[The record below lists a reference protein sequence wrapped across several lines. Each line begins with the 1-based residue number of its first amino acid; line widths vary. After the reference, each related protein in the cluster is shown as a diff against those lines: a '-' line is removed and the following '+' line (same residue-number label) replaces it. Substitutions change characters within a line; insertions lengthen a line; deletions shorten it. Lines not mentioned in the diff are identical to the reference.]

1 MKLMLTFN
9 YVPMYG
15 FDEIDEIQMEKNKT
29 YIVSSTLYAKREK
42 RVKNKTREIEEL
54 YNSLYDWEF
63 DALVSL
69 INLPE
74 GQYLV
79 DCNDGFPAYIPMDEV
94 ANTMLEDNF
103 SRVKVKKG
111 LVYR

>member
-1 MKLMLTFN
+1 
-9 YVPMYG
+9 MYG
-15 FDEIDEIQMEKNKT
+15 FDEIQMEKPKT

-42 RVKNKTREIEEL
+42 HIKNRTREFEERYNNL
-54 YNSLYDWEF
+54 YEWDF
-63 DALVSL
+63 DTLVSL

-79 DCNDGFPAYIPMDEV
+79 DCSDGYPAYIPMDEV
-94 ANTMLEDNF
+94 IYTMLEGNF
-103 SRVKVKKG
+103 SMVNVKKG

>member
-1 MKLMLTFN
+1 
-9 YVPMYG
+9 MYG
-15 FDEIDEIQMEKNKT
+15 FDEIDEIQMKKNKT

-42 RVKNKTREIEEL
+42 HIKNRAREFEER
-54 YNSLYDWEF
+54 YNSLYEWDF
-63 DALVSL
+63 DTLVSL

-79 DCNDGFPAYIPMDEV
+79 DYEGDEAAYTPMDEV
-94 ANTMLEDNF
+94 AYTMLEDNF